1 MAFKSLRDF
10 IEVLER
16 DGRLARVT
24 EPISTVLEMTEIQT
38 RLLAE
43 GGPAVL
49 FENVTGQ
56 DGQEYDTSVLV
67 NLFGTVERVAWAME
81 RKPED
86 LRELGE
92 TLAFLRQ
99 PEPPGGWKEAVSM
112 LPLIKTAMAMKP
124 KMANSAPCQDILL
137 EGDDI
142 DLAKL
147 PIQTCWPDEPAPLIT
162 WPLVVTDDPNQLGK
176 DKFNLG
182 IYRMQVTGRALPV
195 TCMR

>member
-1 MAFKSLRDF
+1 MAYKSLREF

-49 FENVTGQ
+49 FENATGQ
-56 DGQEYDTSVLV
+56 DGQKYDISVLV
-67 NLFGTVERVAWAME
+67 NLFGTVERVAGAME

-99 PEPPGGWKEAVSM
+99 PGLQIP
-112 LPLIKTAMAMKP
+112 
-124 KMANSAPCQDILL
+124 
-137 EGDDI
+137 
-142 DLAKL
+142 
-147 PIQTCWPDEPAPLIT
+147 
-162 WPLVVTDDPNQLGK
+162 
-176 DKFNLG
+176 
-182 IYRMQVTGRALPV
+182 
-195 TCMR
+195 